1 MNKTFYCF
9 ISIFGL
15 IFACSPAKN
24 HQNNSAV
31 PLSQYQCLATQ
42 SSCNI
47 ETKQGVFSVTFDHVN
62 IKAEVPFK
70 LLVSY
75 KGKQK
80 LKKITG
86 YMEGETMFMGK
97 IPLFFS
103 ASNTQHYMA
112 ETMVVAC
119 TEPSMVWRMWFT
131 AELYDQELQSTVKQ
145 GFFIDFTSEY

>member
-24 HQNNSAV
+24 HQNDSVV

-42 SSCNI
+42 SHCNI
-47 ETKQGVFSVTFDHVN
+47 ETKQGVFSVTFDRKN
-62 IKAEVPFK
+62 IKAEAPFK

-75 KGKQK
+75 KGTLQLKQV
-80 LKKITG
+80 TG
-86 YMEGETMFMGK
+86 FMEGKTMFMGK

-103 ASNTQHYMA
+103 QENKSHYIA

-131 AELYDQELQSTVKQ
+131 ADLYDNDMQTEVKQ
-145 GFFIDFTSEY
+145 GFFIDFSSEY